1 MRAKIQKNLNWL
13 ILKKIA
19 HCAMPPHRL
28 WRIASDDD
36 LNLQKDIRNCISSI
50 RNEFVRPRMDM
61 CDMSMCYCAT
71 NNKTPSRQCTPCT
84 ISHDDLLMV
93 NYCTKRRICQ
103 HNLIFNK
110 GINYPIK
117 KSNFLTLKNLSIT
130 QCKKKNQ
137 KIEKK
142 KLFCSL
148 LFMDF

>member
-1 MRAKIQKNLNWL
+1 M
-13 ILKKIA
+13 ILAKIA

-28 WRIASDDD
+28 WRIVSDDD

-71 NNKTPSRQCTPCT
+71 NNKTPSRRTPCT

-117 KSNFLTLKNLSIT
+117 KSNFLLWKIFQFEFLK
-130 QCKKKNQ
+130 KVAG
-137 KIEKK
+137 KIKWHYSCY
-142 KLFCSL
+142 LVF
-148 LFMDF
+148 

>member
-1 MRAKIQKNLNWL
+1 MKIHNFCSENSKNLNWL

-71 NNKTPSRQCTPCT
+71 NNKTPSRRTPCT

-117 KSNFLTLKNLSIT
+117 KSNFLSSKHLSIT
-130 QCKKKNQ
+130 QYPVE
-137 KIEKK
+137 IS
-142 KLFCSL
+142 F
-148 LFMDF
+148 

>member
-117 KSNFLTLKNLSIT
+117 KSNFLTLKNLSISYQLKT
-130 QCKKKNQ
+130 P
-137 KIEKK
+137 
-142 KLFCSL
+142 F
-148 LFMDF
+148 